1 MQGSGLAL
9 VCPSQIP
16 EGCRMSLGLGVV
28 GDQELEMEKSSVG
41 SVKAGYFSLT
51 IIYLVSM
58 FFYLIYL

>member
-1 MQGSGLAL
+1 
-9 VCPSQIP
+9 
-16 EGCRMSLGLGVV
+16 MSLGLGVV